1 MARAGGWLGLR
12 LKDAT
17 TRLTGRVE
25 SSSPLLWLLCVCA
38 GVMSDAGEKDKC
50 ADLKLIYS
58 KCFNTWCP
66 PPPSHLCQPLVSAR
80 ALQVHREISK
90 GRHRCRLPTRVRSVQ
105 GAWRAPSPLT
115 IAVRMHE

>member
-25 SSSPLLWLLCVCA
+25 SCSPLLLLLCVCA

-66 PPPSHLCQPLVSAR
+66 PSPPPPICASHWSQRGRARYTEKFLKGDTAAACQLEFEAY
-80 ALQVHREISK
+80 
-90 GRHRCRLPTRVRSVQ
+90 RVR
-105 GAWRAPSPLT
+105 APLPLT
-115 IAVRMHE
+115 TAVRMHQ